1 VPFSAVFAS
10 PQTIRCGSRSQRLKR
25 AREVCHKSSEKS
37 TTSSMPAL
45 SLNAI
50 TRVDF
55 CSPKTVLKP
64 EAICAQPQRPPVLL
78 RQSSVTRFARQT
90 KRGVAAAEADGAC
103 AACYKSTTGE
113 RVTYTPQPAVHTRKS
128 SCRSAHLCLVQSS
141 TAHTSFHHSRRRR
154 LSHAAAAKVH
164 VISCKCVLRVALRA
178 HHDVHTGH
186 TLTRCATCLQARTKN
201 CRDSPRVPVGS
212 E

>member
-1 VPFSAVFAS
+1 MRFTRRGPFVRGVGARRGGARCNTCFRALRRLMNVEKVIQIKVFVVPFSAAFAS
-10 PQTIRCGSRSQRLKR
+10 AQTIRCSSRSQRLKR

-37 TTSSMPAL
+37 TTSSMPTL
-45 SLNAI
+45 GLNAI

-55 CSPKTVLKP
+55 CSTKAMLKP

-113 RVTYTPQPAVHTRKS
+113 RVTYTP
-128 SCRSAHLCLVQSS
+128 
-141 TAHTSFHHSRRRR
+141 
-154 LSHAAAAKVH
+154 
-164 VISCKCVLRVALRA
+164 
-178 HHDVHTGH
+178 
-186 TLTRCATCLQARTKN
+186 
-201 CRDSPRVPVGS
+201 
-212 E
+212 